1 MSVYYYQLQ
10 QTIHHIDMNDHD
22 DPRELCQIKNADN
35 QKRRRLDQARRDEEN
50 EQRHAR
56 REEPGVIECKSIQ
69 PATARLDPARREE
82 ENEQ

>member
-1 MSVYYYQLQ
+1 
-10 QTIHHIDMNDHD
+10 MNPHD
-22 DPRELCQIKNADN
+22 DPRDLRQIKNADN

-56 REEPGVIECKSIQ
+56 REEPGVIEYESIQ
-69 PATARLDPARREE
+69 RATARLDPARREE